1 MDGKTI
7 KLNSSGILV
16 SAGLVAGLL
25 AGLLT
30 IVVPPFV
37 LRLGSPFYL
46 GALFGIFV
54 GDIFGAVISV
64 YFWIFPRCRSVAKLI
79 EFTLA
84 STFAYIV
91 ALYVTMFSSEFIG
104 FSSNTSASA
113 GSLKT
118 APIGALFLGGASGAF
133 IVLIAALL
141 LFSSR
146 PDPWRVVSRALQ
158 WSFVGGV
165 LGMLGWASG
174 PFLGQV
180 VLSALGQRAVLSLP
194 GDAGT
199 DYYYSLY
206 LVWQTGMGLVLGI
219 LLAQEAVQVTS
230 FSDSISRSRIRSP
243 QAVRVARL
251 CLVAIVVLALA
262 YFARKEIPDHYQS
275 VRWQR
280 AYLKHVAEIPS
291 LENLHKVA
299 AVPADQMLILNQI
312 GEYVP
317 SRAKVGESNPALNAK
332 TGAPTVPRAQCYVI
346 RYALPGAPDGGP
358 RVGPH
363 VDVQVQEYPNE
374 AWAMYELGE
383 QGFATNLADIEK
395 LTKFGNRILA
405 QTEFVGRGGGA
416 FYFWSSANRLVI
428 LQFSSG
434 DPDEFLKEYLGR
446 YPSSL

>member
-37 LRLGSPFYL
+37 WRLGSPFYL

-64 YFWIFPRCRSVAKLI
+64 YFWVFLRTRSVAKLI
-79 EFTLA
+79 EFILA

-91 ALYVTMFSSEFIG
+91 ALYATMFSSEFIG
-104 FSSNTSASA
+104 FSSHTSANA
-113 GSLKT
+113 GSLET
-118 APIGALFLGGASGAF
+118 PPIGAFFLGGASGAF
-133 IVLIAALL
+133 ILLIAALL

-146 PDPWRVVSRALQ
+146 VDPWRVVLRALL
-158 WSFVGGV
+158 WSIVGGV
-165 LGMLGWASG
+165 LGVLGWASG
-174 PFLGQV
+174 PFLGQA
-180 VLSALGQRAVLSLP
+180 VLSALGQRAVLSSP

-199 DYYYSLY
+199 GYYYSLY

-230 FSDSISRSRIRSP
+230 FPDSISRSRIRSP

-251 CLVAIVVLALA
+251 CSVAIVVLVLA
-262 YFARKEIPDHYQS
+262 YFARREIPDHYQS
-275 VRWQR
+275 VRWHR
-280 AYLKHVAEIPS
+280 AYWKHVAETPS
-291 LENLHKVA
+291 LENLQKVG

-317 SRAKVGESNPALNAK
+317 GRANVGESNPALNAK
-332 TGAPTVPRAQCYVI
+332 TGAPRVPRAQCYVI
-346 RYALPGAPDGGP
+346 RYGLPGAPDGGP
-358 RVGPH
+358 GVGPH

-374 AWAMYELGE
+374 AWAKFELGE

-395 LTKFGNRILA
+395 PTKFGNRILA
-405 QTEFVGRGGGA
+405 QTKFVGRGGDA